1 MFRAQMSWPWRE
13 AATWSGPSGR
23 SPLWLGGLPSS
34 VLGLNPRCSG
44 FRFHVKAAITS
55 GLRKVQPC
63 FSPVPFRSPLLHSVC
78 KTESVETLRVKKNGR
93 KKKRERLSRCFRSK
107 QKVPRGAVGGP
118 RVGDFQ
124 LNFYRPMRS
133 GQLNKLWT
141 NPAGFLFVL
150 FRLNHRHFLQ
160 SLKTNVSM

>member
-34 VLGLNPRCSG
+34 ALGLNPRCSG

-63 FSPVPFRSPLLHSVC
+63 FSPVPFRSPLLRSVC
-78 KTESVETLRVKKNGR
+78 KTESVETLRVKKR
-93 KKKRERLSRCFRSK
+93 KKEEERETLTVFPIQAESAEGRR
-107 QKVPRGAVGGP
+107 GGP
-118 RVGDFQ
+118 RVHDFR

-141 NPAGFLFVL
+141 NAAGFLFVL